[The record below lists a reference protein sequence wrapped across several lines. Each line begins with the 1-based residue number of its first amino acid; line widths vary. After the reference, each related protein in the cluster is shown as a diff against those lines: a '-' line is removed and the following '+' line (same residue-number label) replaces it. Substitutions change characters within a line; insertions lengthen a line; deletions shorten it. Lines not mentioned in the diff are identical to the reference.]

1 MANDILLEDSLEE
14 FGSVKE
20 KKSMTTVAKKEPTQI
35 TLTKQLDKILDDLR
49 ALIKK
54 RSERIAELR
63 KEIEDLENQNT
74 ELDGKIN
81 AILSDI

>member
-1 MANDILLEDSLEE
+1 MADEVLLEDSLKE

-20 KKSMTTVAKKEPTQI
+20 DNMATVAKKEPTQVDI
-35 TLTKQLDKILDDLR
+35 TKQLDKILEDLR
-49 ALIKK
+49 DLIKT
-54 RSERIAELR
+54 RNERITKLR
-63 KEIEDLENQNT
+63 QEIEDLESQNT

>member
-1 MANDILLEDSLEE
+1 MADEVLLEDSLKE

-20 KKSMTTVAKKEPTQI
+20 DNMATVAKKEPTQVD
-35 TLTKQLDKILDDLR
+35 LTKQLDKILDDLR
-49 ALIKK
+49 SLIKK
-54 RSERIAELR
+54 RSERITKLR

>member
-1 MANDILLEDSLEE
+1 MADDVLLEDSLME

-20 KKSMTTVAKKEPTQI
+20 NNMTTVAKKDPNQVD
-35 TLTKQLDKILDDLR
+35 LTKQLDKILDDLR
-49 ALIKK
+49 TLIQK
-54 RSERIAELR
+54 RTERIAKLR

>member
-1 MANDILLEDSLEE
+1 MADDVLLEDSLKE

-20 KKSMTTVAKKEPTQI
+20 DNMATVAKKEPTQVD
-35 TLTKQLDKILDDLR
+35 LTKQLDKILDDLR
-49 ALIKK
+49 SLIKK
-54 RSERIAELR
+54 RSERIDKLR

>member
-1 MANDILLEDSLEE
+1 MAETLLKDSLVE
-14 FGSVKE
+14 FDKKKE
-20 KKSMTTVAKKEPTQI
+20 KTMATVAKPEPTQV

-49 ALIKK
+49 KLIKQ
-54 RSERIAELR
+54 RNERIEELR
-63 KEIEDLENQNT
+63 TEIGELENQNT

>member
-1 MANDILLEDSLEE
+1 MADEVLLEDSLKE

-20 KKSMTTVAKKEPTQI
+20 DNMATVAKKESTQVD
-35 TLTKQLDKILDDLR
+35 LTKQLDKILEDLR
-49 ALIKK
+49 DLIKT
-54 RSERIAELR
+54 RNERITKLR

>member
-1 MANDILLEDSLEE
+1 MVEEKLENSLKE
-14 FGSVKE
+14 FGKKKE
-20 KKSMTTVAKKEPTQI
+20 KTMATVAKPEATQV

-49 ALIKK
+49 KLIKQ
-54 RSERIAELR
+54 RNERIAELR
-63 KEIEDLENQNT
+63 TEIEELENQNT

>member
-1 MANDILLEDSLEE
+1 MADDVLLEDSLKE
-14 FGSVKE
+14 FGSEKE
-20 KKSMTTVAKKEPTQI
+20 NDKMNTVAKKEPTQVD
-35 TLTKQLDKILDDLR
+35 LTKQLDKILDDLR
-49 ALIKK
+49 SLIKK
-54 RSERIAELR
+54 RSERITKLR